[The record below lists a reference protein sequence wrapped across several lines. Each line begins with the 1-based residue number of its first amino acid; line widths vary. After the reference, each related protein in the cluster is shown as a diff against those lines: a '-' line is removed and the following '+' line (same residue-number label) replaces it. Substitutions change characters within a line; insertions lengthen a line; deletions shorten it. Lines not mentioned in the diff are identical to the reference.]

1 MLRFNEMDTLGK
13 IGTVTSV
20 ASGIA
25 TLASAIIDV
34 KDSMSKPNEEISE
47 NVVVDASTVFE
58 PEI

>member
-13 IGTVTSV
+13 IGTATSV
-20 ASGIA
+20 VSGIA

-34 KDSMSKPNEEISE
+34 KDIMSKPNEEISE